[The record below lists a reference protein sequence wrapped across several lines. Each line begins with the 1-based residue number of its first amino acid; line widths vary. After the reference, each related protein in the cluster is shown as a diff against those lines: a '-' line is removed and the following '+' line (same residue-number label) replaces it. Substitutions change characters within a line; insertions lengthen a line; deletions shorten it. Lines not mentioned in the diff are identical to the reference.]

1 MRQKE
6 SGGPGWHRFDEV
18 VSFHPDLIVM
28 HYSTFRGP
36 DTDDPRPP
44 LKVFL
49 RYFADLDTRFLIY
62 TRSPEASVR
71 HAVDSLMADVEA
83 QHRGLLARITVFGT
97 VHAPLFNP
105 VIAAKEM
112 VTADHIGQGRFGLN
126 LVVGWNEGEFEIFGV
141 ESPGKT
147 CCGKEGASKES
158 TGAGEESSF
167 KESAGVEIILGSQER
182 LNRTAP

>member
-1 MRQKE
+1 
-6 SGGPGWHRFDEV
+6 
-18 VSFHPDLIVM
+18 M

-83 QHRGLLARITVFGT
+83 QHRGLLARVTVFGT
-97 VHAPLFNP
+97 PDHGGGPHWRDP
-105 VIAAKEM
+105 
-112 VTADHIGQGRFGLN
+112 VTA
-126 LVVGWNEGEFEIFGV
+126 GELKLAV
-141 ESPGKT
+141 KR
-147 CCGKEGASKES
+147 
-158 TGAGEESSF
+158 
-167 KESAGVEIILGSQER
+167 ILR
-182 LNRTAP
+182 LE